1 MSNEFVE
8 VTSTDNQKLYVRKEL
23 VGALEVVTPS
33 ARVEGHIKLYTAG
46 FKFLIKDEIEE
57 LLRKLSLPNK

>member
-1 MSNEFVE
+1 MSQEFVE
-8 VTSTDNQKLYVRKEL
+8 LTTTDNQKLFVRKEL

-46 FKFLIKDEIEE
+46 YKFLIQDEVED
-57 LLRKLSLPNK
+57 LLRKLSEPGK